1 MTTVSSD
8 AFPYLTRLELAVRAC
23 FDGSKFDEERLH
35 SRLKQ
40 FRMKMNT
47 IDGRFRQGIEV
58 LESGDSGEIK
68 AWLLNLE
75 TLLS

>member
-8 AFPYLTRLELAVRAC
+8 PYPNLTRLELAVYAC
-23 FDGSKFDEERLH
+23 FDGSKFDEERLQD
-35 SRLKQ
+35 RLKQ
-40 FRMKMNT
+40 FRIKMNT

-58 LESGDSGEIK
+58 LESGDSVEIK